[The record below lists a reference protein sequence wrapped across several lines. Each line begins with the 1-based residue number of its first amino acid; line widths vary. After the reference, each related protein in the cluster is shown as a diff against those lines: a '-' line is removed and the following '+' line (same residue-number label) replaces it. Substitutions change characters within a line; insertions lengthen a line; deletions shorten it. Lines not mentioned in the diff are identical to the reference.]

1 MFFIIITLF
10 NDWTSVQCGKGFHAC
25 SSEQQDEA
33 AIACD
38 FLRSD
43 KYAECIK
50 GVSTTLKK
58 SGSG

>member
-1 MFFIIITLF
+1 M
-10 NDWTSVQCGKGFHAC
+10 QCGKGFHAC

-50 GVSTTLKK
+50 GVSTTFKK